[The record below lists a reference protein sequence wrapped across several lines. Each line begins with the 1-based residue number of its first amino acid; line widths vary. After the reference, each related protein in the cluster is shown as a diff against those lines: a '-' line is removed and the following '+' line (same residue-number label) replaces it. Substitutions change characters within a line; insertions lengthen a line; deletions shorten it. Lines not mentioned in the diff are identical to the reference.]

1 MRHVHHRGLRAKL
14 GASVLAITTLFAG
27 AACGAGT
34 STASE
39 RAARTGIT
47 VQPSTGVAQA
57 AVTKELRRLED
68 AYQGRIG
75 AFAIDTATGRT
86 VGYRS
91 HERFPS
97 NSSFKAILCG
107 AILHRA
113 RTADPG
119 LLDRTLHWTKEEVV
133 SHSPIS
139 GLEENIKN
147 GLTPAQLCH
156 ATITTSD
163 NTAANVLLK
172 QIGGPPGLT
181 RFYRFLGDPVGRLDR
196 WETDLN
202 IWEPGE
208 KRDTIMPAFMAEDL
222 RKLTLGPALVAQDR
236 NRLNEW
242 LRANTTGD
250 KRIRAGLPEGWTVG
264 DKTGTGGFYGAAS
277 DIAIAWPPSGA
288 PLIIAVYT
296 NRKTEDGTVDEGV
309 FAKTTTVLAR
319 GLGKIS

>member
-14 GASVLAITTLFAG
+14 GASALAITTLFAG

-34 STASE
+34 STAGE
-39 RAARTGIT
+39 RAARTGTT
-47 VQPSTGVAQA
+47 VQQGPSTQADVA
-57 AVTKELRRLED
+57 KELRSLETS
-68 AYQGRIG
+68 YQGRIG
-75 AFAIDTATGRT
+75 AFAIDTATGRS
-86 VGYRS
+86 VGYRT

-107 AILHRA
+107 AILHRS

-119 LLDRTLHWTKEEVV
+119 LLDRTLRWSADDVV
-133 SHSPIS
+133 SHSPVT
-139 GLEENIKN
+139 GLKENIEN
-147 GLTPAQLCH
+147 GLTSARLCH

-181 RFYRFLGDPVGRLDR
+181 RFYRSLGDPVGRLDR

-202 IWEPGE
+202 IWAPGE
-208 KRDTIMPAFMAEDL
+208 KRDTIMPAFMAADL
-222 RKLTLGPALVAQDR
+222 RKLTLGPALVAQDSK
-236 NRLNEW
+236 RLNDW

-264 DKTGTGGFYGAAS
+264 DKTGTGGVYGAAS

-296 NRKTEDGTVDEGV
+296 NRNTEDGAVDDTV